1 MDAFQRD
8 CVSDRIASGFKITNF
23 TIISDLVH
31 LSITRRD
38 GAKKDFQSFVET
50 FFRDDVAGD
59 TVECDAKPTILFS
72 SYFEIPSSAKGV
84 DASESQSGPIYTCSG
99 PFMELDYDES
109 IRQTKL
115 LYEKM
120 YPGDEFLPKAPEP
133 DEIIIGDEDATE
145 GNVNLGALA
154 DLIDDKP
161 SIDDKSSTETEV
173 TEAESAETITE
184 PAVQ

>member
-1 MDAFQRD
+1 
-8 CVSDRIASGFKITNF
+8 
-23 TIISDLVH
+23 
-31 LSITRRD
+31 
-38 GAKKDFQSFVET
+38 
-50 FFRDDVAGD
+50 
-59 TVECDAKPTILFS
+59 
-72 SYFEIPSSAKGV
+72 
-84 DASESQSGPIYTCSG
+84 
-99 PFMELDYDES
+99 MELDYDES

-161 SIDDKSSTETEV
+161 SIDDESSTATEV

-184 PAVQ
+184 PAAQ